1 MTTFLLPLLQVPA
14 RPVVL
19 CAAVKSC
26 ASAGREA
33 KRMDTK
39 GMRIMLSGEIKRA
52 GAACRMGDTVREC
65 VCWGLSTL
73 WGTTRK
79 AAGGCWREATESAVS
94 LSQRWKERWE
104 VRNVFGL
111 VSFLVVLSAH
121 LPRRILPGYVT
132 RHIARALHIQPLLST
147 DRSHPEGASANTLT
161 IRSITGVH
169 APVTRSDVLGHRMR
183 LRVRP
188 LSVTATRKIY
198 LLGTPLA
205 YCHFEGRSTFCTRA
219 ARNYRCNSLL
229 VSLDSHGIHTPSS
242 LTPAGSVRCY
252 HAPPLHFVFG
262 T

>member
-1 MTTFLLPLLQVPA
+1 MLGFAKPYEAKALRGLRWSVEWWRWEGLTEPVTTFLLPLLQVPA

-205 YCHFEGRSTFCTRA
+205 YCHFEGRSTFCTRT
-219 ARNYRCNSLL
+219 ARASC
-229 VSLDSHGIHTPSS
+229 
-242 LTPAGSVRCY
+242 
-252 HAPPLHFVFG
+252 PPL
-262 T
+262 